1 MGDTGNDILGFVSH
15 KAVSDE
21 FKLTSVTPAIRAE
34 RGIRSAAGAL
44 IVRAGAS
51 NANEL
56 GIEPGDVIVQINQ
69 TRIASAQDAAR
80 ALDYYGSRGVIRMF
94 VERGG
99 AIFTTDFVLR
109 R

>member
-1 MGDTGNDILGFVSH
+1 MLRDL
-15 KAVSDE
+15 E
-21 FKLTSVTPAIRAE
+21 LTTVTPAIRAE

-69 TRIASAQDAAR
+69 TRISTAQDAAR

-94 VERGG
+94 LERGG
-99 AIFTTDFVLR
+99 SIYTTDFVLR